1 MLNLARV
8 PGFSSLHMQWY
19 LRITFVFQQSG
30 PLGLHVFLL
39 YSRSFVSNFLY
50 SAPTTCPFLPFL
62 VSSPPYLSVTLA
74 SPDVLVVLS
83 CPFSAPTFFFVLYC
97 PLSLSLSSSLPFYHT
112 PTFFSCY
119 FLLSILVL
127 IVLLTEFPPFLS
139 PFLLLYSLGW
149 HHSIARRNCKSC

>member
-74 SPDVLVVLS
+74 SPDVLVVLP
-83 CPFSAPTFFFVLYC
+83 CPFSAPTFCSL
-97 PLSLSLSSSLPFYHT
+97 LSLKPFPFILFALLSYPHLF
-112 PTFFSCY
+112 
-119 FLLSILVL
+119 FLLFPSFYSCSHCPSYWIPPLFISISSP
-127 IVLLTEFPPFLS
+127 LLFGLAS
-139 PFLLLYSLGW
+139 Q
-149 HHSIARRNCKSC
+149 HC